1 MLNLS
6 KFISHPSV
14 LYFFIDFNPNDFES
28 PHSMEL
34 SQLTQEKTDMLAG
47 MIDSQIRDIR
57 NTPTNYVNISEKR
70 INDLEKQR
78 EKHRDELEFYI
89 RHLKKDLKLQEYML
103 ETFPYDLDS
112 NLKEQLERGYEEKRK
127 YFDQYFDELKQK
139 RFKHS
144 RRRITDIII
153 WMFFNKI

>member
-1 MLNLS
+1 
-6 KFISHPSV
+6 
-14 LYFFIDFNPNDFES
+14 
-28 PHSMEL
+28 MEL
-34 SQLTQEKTDMLAG
+34 SQLTQEKIDMLAG

-139 RFKHS
+139 RDLNI
-144 RRRITDIII
+144 RDEELTDIHHLGCFLI
-153 WMFFNKI
+153 KYKASDD